1 MAHESFGS
9 PAEFALLMANNP
21 AKAAEIMA
29 AHGIRIGQGATPSP
43 EVLPPSVGLGAGLGA
58 GATAGATDVKG
69 GVDDLTKALAA
80 VQALTPQAAPKA
92 QAIPTAPLPKPG
104 AVQSSPQFAQI
115 MQLLMGGQGAAGG
128 QLPTLAQLI
137 SGR

>member
-1 MAHESFGS
+1 MAHEQFGS

-29 AHGIRIGQGATPSP
+29 AHGIRIGESSVGAGVLGEVQGA
-43 EVLPPSVGLGAGLGA
+43 AGLTDGQ
-58 GATAGATDVKG
+58 AGATDVKG
-69 GVDDLTKALAA
+69 GLNDITKALAA
-80 VQALTPQAAPKA
+80 VQALTPQVAPKA
-92 QAIPTAPLPKPG
+92 QAIPTAPLPKQG
-104 AVQSSPQFAQI
+104 SPQVNPQLAQI